1 MIGIICALKEELEEI
16 LIFTE
21 NIKTENHYPF
31 KFITGTIFGVNCCIV
46 LCGVGKVSSAACT
59 QALILKYHPD
69 LILNVGVAGG
79 IDKNISIGDIVIAD
93 FVVQHDFDASP
104 FPGRKKG
111 EISDLNLIK
120 IPCSKWITDK
130 LLVCSQKITDV
141 NLHTGTILTGDQF
154 INSKE
159 KLYELKNE
167 FGGKACEMEAGS
179 IGHVCYLNKTDF
191 GIIRS
196 ISDNADEN
204 SLPNFEKF
212 VKNSSKKASLLLAEF
227 IKFSRG

>member
-1 MIGIICALKEELEEI
+1 MIGIICALKEELDEI
-16 LIFTE
+16 LVFAK
-21 NIKTENHYPF
+21 NIKIENQYPF
-31 KFITGTIFGVNCCIV
+31 KFIIGTIHGVNCCMV
-46 LCGVGKVSSAACT
+46 LCGVGKVSSAVCT

-79 IDKNISIGDIVIAD
+79 IDKNISIGDIVIAN
-93 FVVQHDFDASP
+93 FVIQHDFDVSAFSH
-104 FPGRKKG
+104 RKKG
-111 EISDLNLIK
+111 EISGLNLIK

-130 LLVCSQKITDV
+130 LLICSQKITDI

-154 INSKE
+154 INSQE

-167 FGGKACEMEAGS
+167 FDGKACEMEAGS

-196 ISDNADEN
+196 ISDNAN
-204 SLPNFEKF
+204 SESAQNYKKF
-212 VKNSSKKASLLLAEF
+212 VKSSSKKASSLLAEF
-227 IKFSRG
+227 IKSSRD

>member
-1 MIGIICALKEELEEI
+1 MIGIICALKEELEEV
-16 LIFTE
+16 LIFTK

-31 KFITGTIFGVNCCIV
+31 KFITGTIFGMNCCIA
-46 LCGVGKVSSAACT
+46 LCGVGKVSSAVCT
-59 QALILKYHPD
+59 QTLILKYHPD

-79 IDKNISIGDIVIAD
+79 IDKNISIGDIIIAD
-93 FVVQHDFDASP
+93 FVVQHDFDVSS
-104 FPGRKKG
+104 FSNRKKG
-111 EISDLNLIK
+111 EISDLNLVK
-120 IPCSKWITDK
+120 IPCTKWITDK
-130 LLVCSQKITDV
+130 LLICSQKITDA

-154 INSKE
+154 INSQE

-196 ISDNADEN
+196 ISDNADDN
-204 SLPNFEKF
+204 SVQNFEKF
-212 VKNSSKKASLLLAEF
+212 VKSSSKKASLLLTEF
-227 IKFSRG
+227 IKSFRD